1 MDYSLLPASPLFRNV
16 PPEEIGQILS
26 SLPHKIRQY
35 KAGMLIAQ
43 SGEEVRSMLIVTI
56 GTAKGEMVDFAG
68 RVIKIEDIPAPG
80 ALAAAFMFGNNS
92 RFPVNVTAVTDTELL
107 VIEKSD
113 FLKLLKRNEKI
124 LINYLDMISNRSQ
137 FLSGKIKFLSFKT
150 IRQKLAQYILESAGK
165 DKTEIRLGM
174 TQNGLADYFGVA
186 RPSIGRAIS
195 GLENEGLIL
204 VKGRGIKILNKKK
217 LSDLTKE

>member
-1 MDYSLLPASPLFRNV
+1 MDYSLLPVSPLFRNI

-26 SLPHKIRQY
+26 SLPHKIRKY
-35 KAGMLIAQ
+35 KAGTLIAQ
-43 SGEEVRSMLIVTI
+43 SGEEVRSMLIVTT
-56 GTAKGEMVDFAG
+56 GTAKGEMIDFAG
-68 RVIKIEDIPAPG
+68 RMIKIEDIPAPG

-92 RFPVNVTAVTDTELL
+92 RFPVNVIAVTDTELL

-124 LINYLDMISNRSQ
+124 LVNYLDMISNRSQ

-150 IRQKLAQYILESAGK
+150 IRQKLAQYILESAGN
-165 DKTEIRLGM
+165 DKTETRLGM
-174 TQNGLADYFGVA
+174 TQNELADYFGVA

-195 GLENEGLIL
+195 ELENEGLIL
-204 VKGRGIKILNKKK
+204 TKGRNIKILNKEK